1 MFLDNCSCVFRRQ
14 EDTCFQGCCI
24 LNSKLS
30 LLDLSYVT
38 LHVSYLFSTSS
49 NLIHEMGKKKQNDS
63 QQSSKTDTVS
73 TSSNIFS
80 KLFNKSQNRLPQWP
94 PPLYFLMTTPFEE
107 NLLHFLTQR
116 IALRTLMM
124 VTTLWTLI
132 LARKRSRRGIRT
144 KPQPQ
149 PSIPLFP

>member
-1 MFLDNCSCVFRRQ
+1 MFLFFLIFFYWRPINNLIKAYCALFCLLLIRQ
-14 EDTCFQGCCI
+14 T
-24 LNSKLS
+24 
-30 LLDLSYVT
+30 V
-38 LHVSYLFSTSS
+38 

-124 VTTLWTLI
+124 VTTLMHGQMLHCI
-132 LARKRSRRGIRT
+132 RFHHCRS
-144 KPQPQ
+144 
-149 PSIPLFP
+149 SSC

>member
-1 MFLDNCSCVFRRQ
+1 
-14 EDTCFQGCCI
+14 
-24 LNSKLS
+24 
-30 LLDLSYVT
+30 
-38 LHVSYLFSTSS
+38 
-49 NLIHEMGKKKQNDS
+49 MGKKKQNDS

-124 VTTLWTLI
+124 EKKQKRNKDKTPAPTIDTVVSI
-132 LARKRSRRGIRT
+132 IEASEEQKKKMKCAEAIGKRKRKRD
-144 KPQPQ
+144 KVEKDWEQEC
-149 PSIPLFP
+149 FPKLESVLEDEG